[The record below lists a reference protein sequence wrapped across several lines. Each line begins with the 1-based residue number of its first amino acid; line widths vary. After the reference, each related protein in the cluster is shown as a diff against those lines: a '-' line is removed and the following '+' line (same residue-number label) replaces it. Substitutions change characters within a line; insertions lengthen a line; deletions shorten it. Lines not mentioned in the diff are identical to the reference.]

1 MKIKELKRKVLE
13 VMCNFMGKFKTQ
25 LLHSAPKANRL
36 GSVLHWNDGC
46 FQHPYDATDTEIN

>member
-36 GSVLHWNDGC
+36 GSVLH
-46 FQHPYDATDTEIN
+46 